1 MAYIALTYE
10 YPDGTKVHA
19 RAQSDLADTDLDTFR
34 ELTKQAV
41 VGLSCAIGGMD
52 DDDDD

>member
-1 MAYIALTYE
+1 MAYISLTYE
-10 YPDGTKVHA
+10 YADGTKIHA

-41 VGLSCAIGGMD
+41 VGLQCLSDRD